1 MASMETLDGVVSL
14 DNLVVV
20 SQELEPYVLSL
31 QTGPEE
37 DGEMEV
43 VVLAVMKRQAG
54 VLVALPTD
62 VLLEETL
69 DRGNS
74 GDQDLLFGPS
84 TVVEVPSVFQNN
96 GVITSTGGRVS
107 VVIVDCLPDI
117 LSSMRELIPGEPI
130 IFGFDEQMPMAL
142 PSPDALLTE
151 AVKWI
156 SAATSDRVA
165 YYTPEEEEAE
175 EAKIPQLPVK
185 KIVLKP
191 AAKAGSGTPKEKTKP
206 RKATTSSLAADLES
220 LKSAIPNLVAQVDA
234 LHSRLGQGEAAQ
246 LGGGLSK
253 PLSASLS
260 VPQVSAPLSAIAKGL
275 AAPPRTQTRGSPGM
289 LGSPF
294 LTPGKP
300 GEIQELEQ
308 EKQDALEGYG
318 QTSDNALAMAVLE
331 QSKALTSL
339 VAQISSASQDPMA
352 DLLHGSS
359 GSTRGSIGRAR
370 LQAELAA
377 QRGTFFT
384 DVLQQISRR
393 MSPTS
398 SPDVSPQVML
408 DRGISGVKYL
418 ERFGGFARQRELG
431 QLQFQIMGILDN
443 LMAENIEAVKDG
455 VALLAVTVDQACMD
469 SGRMDLATLL
479 CLQED
484 APSSIYVNRH
494 LSSTSRARSFTPLA
508 SQKWI
513 TVALAYLKEID
524 VISVKRNEMLGARPS
539 GAASSDD
546 PAPKVK
552 PKPGPKKKWR
562 PKQGGGAAEEE
573 E

>member
-1 MASMETLDGVVSL
+1 
-14 DNLVVV
+14 
-20 SQELEPYVLSL
+20 
-31 QTGPEE
+31 
-37 DGEMEV
+37 
-43 VVLAVMKRQAG
+43 
-54 VLVALPTD
+54 
-62 VLLEETL
+62 
-69 DRGNS
+69 
-74 GDQDLLFGPS
+74 
-84 TVVEVPSVFQNN
+84 
-96 GVITSTGGRVS
+96 
-107 VVIVDCLPDI
+107 
-117 LSSMRELIPGEPI
+117 
-130 IFGFDEQMPMAL
+130 MAL

-165 YYTPEEEEAE
+165 YYTPEEDEAE

-185 KIVLKP
+185 RIVLKP
-191 AAKAGSGTPKEKTKP
+191 VAKAGSGTPKEKTKP
-206 RKATTSSLAADLES
+206 KKVTTSSLAADLEN

-234 LHSRLGQGEAAQ
+234 LHSRLGQGEAAR

-260 VPQVSAPLSAIAKGL
+260 VPQVSTPLSAIAKGL

-300 GEIQELEQ
+300 AEVQELEQ
-308 EKQDALEGYG
+308 EKQDALEGFG

-384 DVLQQISRR
+384 EVLQQISRR

-408 DRGISGVKYL
+408 ERGIGGVKYL

-513 TVALAYLKEID
+513 TVALAYLREID
-524 VISVKRNEMLGARPS
+524 VISVKRNEMLGSRPS